1 MNNNTLFN
9 KFETVTFNNKKTKD
23 FIKGFDITNIESK
36 GDFFMSYSIDGS
48 PNLDTLSYI
57 IYDDIS
63 YYWTIVLVNNIQDL
77 FFDLPISQEELK
89 ALTKEQLTSEAEDL
103 GYSSSE
109 IDSYIL
115 NNYYDRFV
123 KLETENDEKR
133 KIRVVRPEML
143 AKFIS
148 LVESAV

>member
-89 ALTKEQLTSEAEDL
+89 ALTKEQLTSEAEYL